1 NGYSLKDKNEAGM
14 KRISMKRTEN
24 EAKNDK
30 TKHGME
36 EREKDKVK
44 IKVKDQ
50 KVKVKVNPDKVKG
63 QTRSRKRRNT

>member
-1 NGYSLKDKNEAGM
+1 NGYPRKGQK
-14 KRISMKRTEN
+14 N

-44 IKVKDQ
+44 SKPKS
-50 KVKVKVNPDKVKG
+50 KKVKVNPG
-63 QTRSRKRRNT
+63 IRF